1 MIQDLKQVSNAHL
14 YFSTSF
20 DYPKAIALT
29 EMEKYEDDL
38 TEIVSFM
45 AIWLRRNFRKNVDR

>member
-1 MIQDLKQVSNAHL
+1 MRIFYL
-14 YFSTSF
+14 TSF

-38 TEIVSFM
+38 TEIVSLWQFGLGE
-45 AIWLRRNFRKNVDR
+45 ILRKNVDR